1 MSIEQTISD
10 LTAAVKA
17 LTEVIAGARVAA
29 PAATAPAVT
38 TTAEKAATPPADDT
52 AAKAAAAAKAKADKD
67 AADAADKA
75 AKAAA
80 AKAKADKAAADAAD
94 KAAADA
100 AAKAAEKPAVTKEET
115 LAALFLIKDTAETR
129 PGGLGMPDEA
139 VKLIAKYSENGK
151 FAGVK
156 AESMAAL
163 YADAKTRYE
172 ELAKPAAGD
181 NGL

>member
-29 PAATAPAVT
+29 PVATAPAVTT

-80 AKAKADKAAADAAD
+80 AKAKADKAAADAA
-94 KAAADA
+94 
-100 AAKAAEKPAVTKEET
+100 AKAAEKPTVTKEET

-163 YADAKTRYE
+163 YADAKARYE
-172 ELAKPAAGD
+172 ELSKPAAGD
-181 NGL
+181 DGL

>member
-10 LTAAVKA
+10 LTAALKA

-29 PAATAPAVT
+29 PVATAPAVT
-38 TTAEKAATPPADDT
+38 PAAEKATTPPADDT
-52 AAKAAAAAKAKADKD
+52 AAKAAAAAKAKGDKD

-80 AKAKADKAAADAAD
+80 AKAKAD

-163 YADAKTRYE
+163 YADAKASYE
-172 ELAKPAAGD
+172 ELSKPAAGD

>member
-29 PAATAPAVT
+29 PVATAPAAAAPAVT
-38 TTAEKAATPPADDT
+38 PAAEKAATPPADDT

-75 AKAAA
+75 AKAASA
-80 AKAKADKAAADAAD
+80 AKAKAD

-100 AAKAAEKPAVTKEET
+100 AAKAAEKPAVSKEET

-163 YADAKTRYE
+163 YADAKARYE
-172 ELAKPAAGD
+172 ELSKPAAGD
-181 NGL
+181 DGL

>member
-29 PAATAPAVT
+29 PVATAPAVT

-80 AKAKADKAAADAAD
+80 AKAKAD

-172 ELAKPAAGD
+172 ELAKPAADD

>member
-29 PAATAPAVT
+29 PAAAAPAVT
-38 TTAEKAATPPADDT
+38 PAAEKAATPPADDT
-52 AAKAAAAAKAKADKD
+52 AAKAAAAAKAKAEKD

-80 AKAKADKAAADAAD
+80 AKAKAD

-163 YADAKTRYE
+163 YADAKARYE
-172 ELAKPAAGD
+172 ELSKPAAGD
-181 NGL
+181 DGL